1 MDILLSVAFV
11 SRADRTTATQA
22 SSLDTRQTFTRGYG
36 FAYWPDTPHWPAD
49 QKARLAGETKMPP
62 AGHSG
67 SGMIVKAPGVLGVRR
82 WLRWAEQGL
91 RCGSECPTRPG
102 SRAISVPLHRS
113 PAACHARL
121 PIRGRPGGR
130 QLLGRCRRF
139 ASRWSTPSSLSD
151 DLGRVRRVKAKPADA
166 GRFASLDTAATA
178 TGRQLRGGRGRG
190 RDRGGG

>member
-82 WLRWAEQGL
+82 WLRWADQGL

-102 SRAISVPLHRS
+102 SRAISVPLTPVTSGMPRS
-113 PAACHARL
+113 STDTRPPRWAPVTRTMTAICKQVVNAL
-121 PIRGRPGGR
+121 LAIR
-130 QLLGRCRRF
+130 
-139 ASRWSTPSSLSD
+139 
-151 DLGRVRRVKAKPADA
+151 
-166 GRFASLDTAATA
+166 
-178 TGRQLRGGRGRG
+178 
-190 RDRGGG
+190 